1 MKNKKKF
8 MMSLA
13 ISFAVMLSAFIGATT
28 SFASEG
34 LDLGVNIGNMKLPER
49 SLRLNQSQTSK
60 EAVINEIKKIRSRA
74 WDENI
79 YYCYED
85 NNSRGYRIRDIAKM
99 HKSTSKED
107 YVEDIHWST
116 ELERIAIQRA
126 IEQIITGLSHTRA
139 DGSNWHEASYKG
151 ITAGAEVLA
160 MNSASMGVSLAFD
173 QWSFRRSNGNKSEYD
188 YLIAS
193 KGVMT
198 ADNGHLHAILDPGY
212 FFVGYADVNNTG
224 SKWNYAVGEFSN
236 DGTVSETSTGLV
248 GDYVFSRSNSS
259 TTVLERA
266 GQSKPENPTTE
277 QPSSNKL
284 SKETRQNLEKAIKD
298 SKKQIDAA
306 NYLMENFPKTIEKV
320 YDKLVNLIK
329 IANDTI
335 SQAENLLNNN

>member
-13 ISFAVMLSAFIGATT
+13 ISFAIVLSAFIGSTT

-49 SLRLNQSQTSK
+49 SLRLNQSQATR

-126 IEQIITGLSHTRA
+126 IEQTITGLSHTRA

-173 QWSFRRSNGNKSEYD
+173 QWSFRRANGNKSEYD

-198 ADNGHLHAILDPGY
+198 ADNGHLHAI
-212 FFVGYADVNNTG
+212 
-224 SKWNYAVGEFSN
+224 
-236 DGTVSETSTGLV
+236 
-248 GDYVFSRSNSS
+248 
-259 TTVLERA
+259 
-266 GQSKPENPTTE
+266 
-277 QPSSNKL
+277 
-284 SKETRQNLEKAIKD
+284 
-298 SKKQIDAA
+298 
-306 NYLMENFPKTIEKV
+306 
-320 YDKLVNLIK
+320 
-329 IANDTI
+329 
-335 SQAENLLNNN
+335 